1 MGGECGS
8 RAPLPRSQQS
18 AEGRRL
24 GEVRSHPLEAAERP
38 AWGPSEGGCRPLVL
52 PPEDLTSGLGRSC
65 LQRSREDGVF
75 ILIPHPVRS
84 SLGVAVGASVRS
96 VRVCACTGVP
106 CSCVCRCVRACACV
120 YTCVCLHMYVHS
132 AP

>member
-18 AEGRRL
+18 AEGHRL
-24 GEVRSHPLEAAERP
+24 GEVRSHPLEEAERP

-65 LQRSREDGVF
+65 LQRSREGWSIHSD
-75 ILIPHPVRS
+75 S
-84 SLGVAVGASVRS
+84 
-96 VRVCACTGVP
+96 TP
-106 CSCVCRCVRACACV
+106 CEEQPGCGSRCF
-120 YTCVCLHMYVHS
+120 S
-132 AP
+132 